1 VELSFLLQNQMAFS
15 MESLKRRGQ
24 MEELRG
30 PKPGEEAIRDSGFD
44 CCLHARKKVSV
55 LE

>member
-1 VELSFLLQNQMAFS
+1 MAFP

-24 MEELRG
+24 MEELRR
-30 PKPGEEAIRDSGFD
+30 PKPGEGAIRDLGFD